1 MPSIRVLLTYI
12 LPRAIGSFHEP
23 TPGSLTGHQ
32 DLMDGIYDTK
42 SFSIEYNRH
51 HNNDDLTFVQLED
64 MPGGTSS
71 RSENNV
77 EGRTGKETYGRCL
90 V

>member
-1 MPSIRVLLTYI
+1 
-12 LPRAIGSFHEP
+12 
-23 TPGSLTGHQ
+23 
-32 DLMDGIYDTK
+32 MDGIYDTK

>member
-1 MPSIRVLLTYI
+1 
-12 LPRAIGSFHEP
+12 
-23 TPGSLTGHQ
+23 
-32 DLMDGIYDTK
+32 
-42 SFSIEYNRH
+42 
-51 HNNDDLTFVQLED
+51 VQLED

-71 RSENNV
+71 RSETSV